1 MATSTPAHPGF
12 RRLAWS
18 NLAAQSAE
26 QVALSAAA
34 IVAVLMLGASEG
46 QAGLLQVALTLPYL
60 LCAIPAGILADRMSR
75 ARLMVGAELLRAA
88 ALLAIL
94 VLVLTH
100 SMNWLALAALGFLAA
115 CGTVV
120 FSVSAPSLV
129 PSLVPKGQLA
139 TANARIELAR
149 TVAYAGGPAL
159 GGLLVGSTGAGFAF
173 ALATALSIL
182 AALLLLNVHDPA
194 NSAAPSKRQPL
205 RDAREGLAFVAGH
218 PMLRP
223 IFITQFVFNTAFFTI
238 LAVFVPYAVRQFA
251 MSASGVGLTLGFF
264 GAGMVV
270 GALLAPALMRR
281 VPLGLIVG
289 IGPIVG
295 LVAALIMM
303 LTIWLPISAL
313 AALSFFLFG
322 AGPILWVISTTT
334 LRQSVTPSHLLGRV
348 TAVNIL
354 AYAARPL
361 GAAIG
366 SVVGWQLG
374 AESCLIVAAAGFL
387 LQAAVIWTSPA
398 VTLEREPRHAPAGV
412 AGTMLS
418 R

>member
-1 MATSTPAHPGF
+1 MNTSTPSHPGF
-12 RRLAWS
+12 RYLVWS

-26 QVALSAAA
+26 QIALSAAA
-34 IVAVLMLGASEG
+34 IVAVLVLGASEG
-46 QAGLLQVALTLPYL
+46 QAGMLQVALTLPYL
-60 LCAIPAGILADRMSR
+60 LGAIPAGILADRMSR
-75 ARLMVGAELLRAA
+75 ARLMVGAELLRAI

-94 VLVLTH
+94 VLVQTH
-100 SMNWLALAALGFLAA
+100 LVNWLALAALGFLAA
-115 CGTVV
+115 CGTVA

-129 PSLVPKGQLA
+129 PALVPKEHLA
-139 TANARIELAR
+139 TANARVELAR

-182 AALLLLNVHDPA
+182 AALLLLNVREPA
-194 NSAAPSKRQPL
+194 NSTTTSKHQPL
-205 RDAREGLAFVAGH
+205 RDAQEGLTFVARH

-223 IFITQFVFNTAFFTI
+223 IFITQFVFNTAFFII
-238 LAVFVPYAVRQFA
+238 LAVFVPYAVHHFVL
-251 MSASGVGLTLGFF
+251 SASGVGLTLGFF

-270 GALLAPALMRR
+270 GALLAPTLMRR
-281 VPLGLIVG
+281 LPFGLIVG

-313 AALSFFLFG
+313 AAVSFFLFG

-334 LRQSVTPSHLLGRV
+334 LRQSVTPSDLLGRV
-348 TAVNIL
+348 MAVNIL

-366 SVVGWQLG
+366 SLVGWQLG
-374 AESCLIVAAAGFL
+374 AESCLIVAAAGFF

-398 VTLEREPRHAPAGV
+398 VRLGLEPRNAPRGAAATV
-412 AGTMLS
+412 S